1 MTERSDNV
9 DRHGYR
15 PNVGIVIHNA
25 RGQVFWAR
33 RVGGFDA
40 WQFPQGGVHAGESL
54 EDALYRELR
63 EETGLPPDAVE
74 IRGRT
79 KGWLRYR
86 LPKHLR
92 RAEGDRFRGQKQR
105 WFLLRLLAEDN
116 AFCLSASA
124 EPEFDHW
131 RWVSFWYPLGQIV
144 AFKREVYRQA
154 LAELAPAMQVREPKK
169 RRGGR
174 KRRRSASPRGRRAA
188 PRRC

>member
-105 WFLLRLLAEDN
+105 WFLLRLLAEDD

-174 KRRRSASPRGRRAA
+174 KRRRSASPRGR
-188 PRRC
+188 PE